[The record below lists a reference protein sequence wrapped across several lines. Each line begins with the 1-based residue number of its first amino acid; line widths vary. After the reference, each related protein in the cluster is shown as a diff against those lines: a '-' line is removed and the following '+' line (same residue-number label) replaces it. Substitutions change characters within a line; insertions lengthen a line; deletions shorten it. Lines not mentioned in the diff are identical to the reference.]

1 MYFIALNAAVKYL
14 YLIEVALLVLFDLIF
29 ALLNKVPL

>member
-1 MYFIALNAAVKYL
+1 MYFITFNAVKYL

>member
-1 MYFIALNAAVKYL
+1 MYFIALNAVKYF

-29 ALLNKVPL
+29 ALLNKVLL